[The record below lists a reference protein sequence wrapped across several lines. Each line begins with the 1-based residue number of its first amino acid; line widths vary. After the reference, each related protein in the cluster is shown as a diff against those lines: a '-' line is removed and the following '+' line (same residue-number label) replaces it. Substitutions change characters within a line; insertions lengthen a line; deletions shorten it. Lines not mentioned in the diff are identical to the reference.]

1 MLGMGMGEMALIMV
15 VALLVVPPEQ
25 LPKAMRQMGRWYG
38 QVRRAADDL
47 RRAFT
52 LEADRQDASER
63 YKELQERRR
72 KAQELRK
79 KVVEGESSAGPVA
92 QPEAVSAP
100 NPTPEPLMTG
110 PDGHPTPNGPAPN
123 DIPPD
128 SPAHARPAAVAA
140 DEESR

>member
-1 MLGMGMGEMALIMV
+1 MLGMGMSEMALIMV

-79 KVVEGESSAGPVA
+79 KVVEGEAAAGPVA

-100 NPTPEPLMTG
+100 NPAAPEPLMTG
-110 PDGHPTPNGPAPN
+110 PDAPPTPN

-128 SPAHARPAAVAA
+128 SPAHPRAAAVG
-140 DEESR
+140 DPEESR